1 MSKILVI
8 GDFIL
13 DRYIYGEMTKF
24 SPEAPVPIFNQK
36 QVKFVAGGAGN
47 VLANLAAL
55 GADYHGMLVLS
66 QTGNLTGACRDIF
79 PNEITYWLIP
89 EYNNTVKTRLIANN
103 QQVIRIDEDN
113 EKTLDSK
120 HENALLHYLKFAF
133 SNSNCEYLIISDYN
147 KGLISEE
154 FAKKL
159 VTLANTHN
167 VKVIVDTKKKNISCY
182 NGAYLI
188 TPNEKEFNSFTHK
201 ANIEH
206 WLITRG
212 KEGMRWEYPIPEE
225 PFLDVQHFTAY
236 DVTRPDVSG
245 AGDTVLATVAYALSE
260 GESMFEAIRLAKL
273 AASIVVNKEGT
284 AVCTKEELD
293 AEIKKGKYKY
303 YSLEEMKNQIELWKQ
318 QNLTV
323 GVINGCFDLLHAG
336 HIHLIKEAKKRC
348 DKLIILLNSNR
359 SVTKLKGADRP
370 YNTTREMNLAAI
382 PAVDAILMFD
392 TATPAFELQYLM
404 PDIHFTGTE
413 YTIAEVRKVSPVG
426 IIHQIPHL
434 DNNLSTTR
442 TIT

>member
-13 DRYIYGEMTKF
+13 DMYIQGEMTRF

-36 QVKFVAGGAGN
+36 QVKLVAGGAGN
-47 VLANLAAL
+47 VLANLHAL

-66 QTGNLTGACRDIF
+66 QTGSATGPCKETL
-79 PNEITYWLIP
+79 PPKVTYWLVP
-89 EYNNTVKTRLIANN
+89 DYDNTIKTRLVTNN
-103 QQVIRIDEDN
+103 QQVIRVDQDN
-113 EKTLDSK
+113 KKFLSPKYEY
-120 HENALLHYLKFAF
+120 ALLKQMTYNF
-133 SNSNCEYLIISDYN
+133 SKLDCEYLVISDYN
-147 KGLISEE
+147 KGLITEE
-154 FAKKL
+154 FAVEL
-159 VTLANTHN
+159 VTLANKFN

-182 NGAYLI
+182 SGAYLI
-188 TPNEKEFNSFTHK
+188 TPNEKEFSSFTHK

-225 PFLDVQHFTAY
+225 PYIDVQHFIAY

-245 AGDTVLATVAYALSE
+245 AGDTVLATMAYALSE
-260 GESMFEAIRLAKL
+260 GKSMFEAIRLAKL

-284 AVCTKEELD
+284 AICTKEELE
-293 AEIKKGKYKY
+293 AEVKKGKYKY
-303 YSLEEMKNQIELWKQ
+303 YSLEEMKNQIDVWKQ

-336 HIHLIKEAKKRC
+336 HIHLIKEAKKHC

-359 SVTKLKGADRP
+359 SVTKLKGSDRP

-382 PAVDAILMFD
+382 PAVDAILIFD
-392 TATPAFELQYLM
+392 STTPAFELQYLM
-404 PDIHFTGTE
+404 PDVHFTGTE

>member
-13 DRYIYGEMTKF
+13 DVYIHGEMTRF

-36 QVKFVAGGAGN
+36 QVKLVAGGAGN
-47 VLANLAAL
+47 VLANLQAL
-55 GADYHGMLVLS
+55 SADYHGMLVLS
-66 QTGNLTGACRDIF
+66 QTGRLTDECKDIL
-79 PNEITYWLIP
+79 PSKITYWLIP
-89 EYNNTVKTRLIANN
+89 DYDNTIKTRLITSN
-103 QQVIRIDEDN
+103 QQVIRVDQDN
-113 EKTLDSK
+113 KKFLFPKYEEAIFNTVRARFLDNCK
-120 HENALLHYLKFAF
+120 YLV
-133 SNSNCEYLIISDYN
+133 ISDYN
-147 KGLISEE
+147 KGLITEE
-154 FAKKL
+154 FAMKL
-159 VTLANTHN
+159 IKLANEFN

-260 GESMFEAIRLAKL
+260 GKSMFEAIRLAKL

>member
-13 DRYIYGEMTKF
+13 DRYIYGEMTRF

-36 QVKFVAGGAGN
+36 QVKLVAGGAGN

-55 GADYHGMLVLS
+55 KADYHGMLVLS
-66 QTGNLTGACRDIF
+66 QTGPLTGACRDTF
-79 PNEITYWLIP
+79 PPKITYWLIP
-89 EYNNTVKTRLIANN
+89 EYNNTIKTRLVANH
-103 QQVIRIDEDN
+103 QQVIRVDEDN
-113 EKTLDSK
+113 DKVLAAK
-120 HENALLHYLKFAF
+120 HEDALLHYLKFSF
-133 SNSNCEYLIISDYN
+133 SNSGCEYLVISDYN
-147 KGLISEE
+147 KGLISEN

-159 VTLANTHN
+159 VILANAYN

-182 NGAYLI
+182 SGAYLI

-201 ANIEH
+201 ANIDH
-206 WLITRG
+206 WLITKG

-225 PFLDVQHFTAY
+225 PYIDVQHFTAY
-236 DVTRPDVSG
+236 DVTRADVSG
-245 AGDTVLATVAYALSE
+245 AGDTVLATLAWALSE
-260 GESMFEAIRLAKL
+260 GKSMFEAIRLAKL

-293 AEIKKGKYKY
+293 AEIKKGKYKL
-303 YSLEEMKNQIELWKQ
+303 YSLEEMKNQIDAWKQ

-336 HIHLIKEAKKRC
+336 HIHLIKEAKKHC
-348 DKLIILLNSNR
+348 DKLMILLNSNK
-359 SVTKLKGADRP
+359 SVTKLKGSDRP

-382 PAVDAILMFD
+382 PSVDVVLTFD
-392 TATPAFELQYLM
+392 SLTPAFELQYLK

-413 YTIAEVRKVSPVG
+413 YSMAEIRKVSPIG
-426 IIHQIPHL
+426 IIKQIPHL

>member
-13 DRYIYGEMTKF
+13 DQYIHGEMTRF

-47 VLANLAAL
+47 VLANLQSL
-55 GADYHGMLVLS
+55 DADYQGMLVLS
-66 QTGNLTGACRDIF
+66 KTGPLTGACRDTF
-79 PNEITYWLIP
+79 PSKITYRLIP
-89 EYNNTVKTRLIANN
+89 EYDNTIKIRLIANN

-113 EKTLDSK
+113 KKFLSPELED
-120 HENALLHYLKFAF
+120 ALLKQMTYNF
-133 SNSNCEYLIISDYN
+133 SKLDCEYLVISDYN
-147 KGLISEE
+147 KGLITEE
-154 FAKKL
+154 FAIEL
-159 VTLANTHN
+159 VTLANKFN

-182 NGAYLI
+182 SGAYLI

-225 PFLDVQHFTAY
+225 PYIDVQHFTAY

-260 GESMFEAIRLAKL
+260 GKSMFEAIRLAKL

-284 AVCTKEELD
+284 SVCSKEELE
-293 AEIKKGKYKY
+293 AEVRKGKYKY
-303 YSLEEMKNQIELWKQ
+303 YSLEEMKNQIDTWKQ
-318 QNLTV
+318 QGLTI

-336 HIHLIKEAKKRC
+336 HLHLINEAKKHC
-348 DKLIILLNSNR
+348 DKLMILLNSNS
-359 SVTKLKGADRP
+359 SVTKLKGSDRP

-382 PAVDAILMFD
+382 PTVDAILIFD
-392 TATPAFELQYLM
+392 GITPTFELQYLE
-404 PDIHFTGTE
+404 PDIHFAGADYSLDE
-413 YTIAEVRKVSPVG
+413 IAKVSQ
-426 IIHQIPHL
+426 ITRIHLIPHL
-434 DNNLSTTR
+434 DNISTTR

>member
-1 MSKILVI
+1 LSKILVI

-13 DRYIYGEMTKF
+13 DRYIYGEMTRF

-36 QVKFVAGGAGN
+36 QVKLVAGGAGN

-55 GADYHGMLVLS
+55 GADYRGMLVLS
-66 QTGNLTGACRDIF
+66 LTWNLPDECQDTL
-79 PNEITYWLIP
+79 PPKVTYWLSP
-89 EYNNTVKTRLIANN
+89 DYDNTVKTRLVANH

-113 EKTLDSK
+113 KKFLSPKYEDTLLKQMTYNFSK
-120 HENALLHYLKFAF
+120 LG
-133 SNSNCEYLIISDYN
+133 CEYLIISDYN

-154 FAKKL
+154 FAMEL
-159 VTLANTHN
+159 VALANEFS

-182 NGAYLI
+182 SGAYLI

-201 ANIEH
+201 VNIDH

-225 PFLDVQHFTAY
+225 PYIDAQHFTAY
-236 DVTRPDVSG
+236 DVIRPDVSG
-245 AGDTVLATVAYALSE
+245 AGDTVIATLAWALSE
-260 GESMFEAIRLAKL
+260 GKSMFEAIRLAKL

-284 AVCTKEELD
+284 SVCTKEELD
-293 AEIKKGKYKY
+293 AEIKKGKYKL
-303 YSLEEMKNQIELWKQ
+303 YSLEEMKNQIDSWKQ
-318 QNLTV
+318 QGLTV

-336 HIHLIKEAKKRC
+336 HIHLIKEAKKHC
-348 DKLIILLNSNR
+348 DKLMILLNSNS
-359 SVTKLKGADRP
+359 SVTKLKGSDRP

-382 PAVDAILMFD
+382 PSVDAVLTFD
-392 TATPAFELQYLM
+392 SLTPAFELQYLM

-413 YTIAEVRKVSPVG
+413 YSMAEVRKVSSVG
-426 IIHQIPHL
+426 IIKQIPHL